1 MVGSRTCKFRRENGQ
16 QCRATPLSDSDFCL
30 WHDPEKAD
38 EVQEARRLGGQRRRR
53 ERIVSG
59 AYDFEGLQSIV
70 HIRRLLEV
78 AVTDLLGLE
87 NSIARAR
94 TLAYIAQSATKLLE
108 VGEFEER
115 LQALEQVVEPRKNA
129 PGGRRR

>member
-1 MVGSRTCKFRRENGQ
+1 MIGRTCSGRRDGGEP
-16 QCRATPLSDSDFCL
+16 CRAAPLQGGSYCL

-38 EVQEARRLGGQRRRR
+38 EVQEARKLGGQRRRR

-59 AYDFEGLQSIV
+59 AYDFEGLHSIA

-87 NSIARAR
+87 TSIARAR
-94 TLAYIAQSATKLLE
+94 TLTYVAQAATKLLE
-108 VGEFEER
+108 VGE
-115 LQALEQVVEPRKNA
+115 LEQRLESLEQAMGPRLKTA
-129 PGGRRR
+129 GGRR